1 MPKLFFPSLVWFSLC
16 GTLLADPDPAVS
28 TSPPVWW
35 ANGSAHARLETAG
48 GQISGSFSALV
59 PLHGTLGNEGRLNGT
74 LWFAEPFAEWVEG
87 GASQAGLGLGV
98 RHLFGAQP
106 TAAMGM
112 MPEKPP
118 GFFDEG
124 LYIGANTFFNFAD
137 TTADQRF
144 TQAVFGIEA
153 GTRWLELRGRYHLP
167 LDDGHETKER
177 IVTRFDRP
185 IDVGGI
191 RGVQS
196 LIFDSTLTLL
206 TESLRGWQADATLLV
221 PWVDRWADLRVIGGY
236 AKFESPSVDSLEY
249 DSWRLGVDFRPVPA
263 VVLSAMWYE
272 NQQLVGDHWIFG
284 LGVEI
289 PFSIS
294 DSGSGGGFWQNVKK
308 AFKPRRRHL
317 AERLIEP
324 SRRNTL
330 PMQIGTSL
338 QKIETQITYTATI
351 ILPDGR
357 VVEVSDTSYRGSGGG
372 LPPSFAPGIGLSFE
386 VSALVN
392 PFIIRIPLSLDLS
405 STDFIAI
412 GSADALTPV
421 YTQTGTLVLVG
432 PTGERVYAS
441 NSILGSLTS
450 FGWYNDFISQGY
462 TPPTPPSTP

>member
-1 MPKLFFPSLVWFSLC
+1 MTKSILPAALC
-16 GTLLADPDPAVS
+16 LCLCSPLLADSDPAVG
-28 TSPPVWW
+28 TAPPVWW

-59 PLHGTLGNEGRLNGT
+59 PLHGTLGDDGSLSGT

-87 GASQAGLGLGV
+87 GASQAGIGLGV
-98 RHLFGAQP
+98 RHLFGSQP
-106 TAAMGM
+106 TATLGRL
-112 MPEKPP
+112 PEKTP
-118 GFFDEG
+118 GILDEG
-124 LYIGANTFFNFAD
+124 IYIGANTFFNFAD

-144 TQAVFGIEA
+144 TQAVFGVEA

-167 LDDGHETKER
+167 LDDGHETEEH

-185 IDVGGI
+185 INVGGI

-221 PWVDRWADLRVIGGY
+221 PWIDRWADLRIIGGY
-236 AKFESPSVDSLEY
+236 AKFESPTEDSLEY

-272 NQQLVGDHWIFG
+272 NERLVGDHWLFG

-294 DSGSGGGFWQNVKK
+294 DRGSSGGFWKNVKN

-330 PMQIGTSL
+330 PMQIGTSR
-338 QKIETQITYTATI
+338 QKVETQITYTATI

-357 VVEVSDTSYRGSGGG
+357 VVEVSETSSTGSGGG
-372 LPPSFAPGIGLSFE
+372 LPPTFGLGVGLNASILAVSFP
-386 VSALVN
+386 
-392 PFIIRIPLSLDLS
+392 IRFPISIDLS
-405 STDFIAI
+405 STEFVVI

-450 FGWYNDFISQGY
+450 FSWYNDYLSQGY
-462 TPPTPPSTP
+462 TPPTTP